1 MRIDIFEDFV
11 PRALRY
17 VLSHFRRICVHA
29 QYGGKLIQLLTTSYF
44 PPPGSLSSTISL
56 EPVLLEESEAL
67 FLPLSLENRSGN
79 LQTAHDVQ
87 HNPL

>member
-1 MRIDIFEDFV
+1 M
-11 PRALRY
+11 
-17 VLSHFRRICVHA
+17 
-29 QYGGKLIQLLTTSYF
+29 QLLTTSYF

-87 HNPL
+87 HNLSRSMTILNFRDDAICVIQFLK